1 MLNLSRKQELRS
13 HYATGRWAQ
22 PYHWYETGNGPPM
35 IMLHGYMAH
44 AMAYRRI
51 IPLIDG
57 YRIVIPDLPGHGHD
71 RTFQDPSLQPTVA
84 GLGEWLNDFLSQFD
98 EPVHLVAHSMGGLA
112 ALSIDADLLA
122 SLTLV
127 APGLRIPAP
136 AWTSKLVGL
145 IPASL
150 ARLSSTDL
158 AMKIYEPFQW
168 RGVAMTEEERTA
180 YLRPLRQPVQLAF
193 MLALG
198 ADLLTVPD
206 RLLELE
212 SPRCPSLVIWG
223 EHDRL
228 LRLQDAL
235 VIKKHLAGAGLAIV
249 PDAGH
254 AIMEDSP
261 EYFVD
266 VLVEFIQGCSNLSP

>member
-22 PYHWYETGNGPPM
+22 PYHWYATGHGPPLV
-35 IMLHGYMAH
+35 MLHGYMAH
-44 AMAYRRI
+44 AMAYRRL
-51 IPLIDG
+51 IPLLEG
-57 YRIVIPDLPGHGHD
+57 YRIIIPDLPGHGHD
-71 RTFQDPSLQPTVA
+71 RTFQDPGLRPTVA
-84 GLGEWLNDFLSQFD
+84 GLGDWLNDFLSRFD

-112 ALSIDADLLA
+112 ALNVEDGFLA

-136 AWTSKLVGL
+136 AWSAKLVQR

-150 ARLSSTDL
+150 ARLSSTDI
-158 AMKIYEPFQW
+158 AMKLYEPFQW
-168 RGVAMTEEERTA
+168 RGVAMSAEERAA
-180 YLRPLRQPVQLAF
+180 YLRPLRQPLQLAF

-198 ADLLTVPD
+198 VDLLTVPD

-212 SPRCPSLVIWG
+212 VPHCPSLVVWG

-235 VIKKHLAGAGLAIV
+235 MIKRHLTGAGLAIV
-249 PDAGH
+249 PHAGH
-254 AIMEDSP
+254 PVMEDSP
-261 EYFVD
+261 EHFAE
-266 VLVEFIQGCSNLSP
+266 VLLEFIEGCSNL

>member
-1 MLNLSRKQELRS
+1 
-13 HYATGRWAQ
+13 
-22 PYHWYETGNGPPM
+22 
-35 IMLHGYMAH
+35 MLHGYMAH
-44 AMAYRRI
+44 AMAYRRL
-51 IPLIDG
+51 IPLLEG
-57 YRIVIPDLPGHGHD
+57 FRIIIPDLPGHGHD
-71 RTFQDPSLQPTVA
+71 RTFQDPALQPTVA
-84 GLGEWLNDFLSQFD
+84 GLGEWLNDFLSRFE

-112 ALSIDADLLA
+112 ALGIDADLLA

-136 AWTSKLVGL
+136 AWSSRLVGL

-168 RGVAMTEEERTA
+168 RGAAMTREERTA
-180 YLRPLRQPVQLAF
+180 YLRPLRQPAQMAF

-206 RLLELE
+206 RLFEFE
-212 SPRCPSLVIWG
+212 PPRCRSLVIWG

-235 VIKKHLAGAGLAIV
+235 AIKEHLAGATLAIV
-249 PDAGH
+249 PHAGH
-254 AIMEDSP
+254 PVMEDSP
-261 EYFVD
+261 EHFVD
-266 VLVEFIQGCSNLSP
+266 ILVEFIEGCSNLSP